1 MNKINICEN
10 FKNENLPLIFNIN
23 YEGFSKYNKN
33 ETYINIYNRFFI
45 ILTKTLIINIKY

>member
-23 YEGFSKYNKN
+23 YLHTFPATFNTSHVLANGGA
-33 ETYINIYNRFFI
+33 
-45 ILTKTLIINIKY
+45 